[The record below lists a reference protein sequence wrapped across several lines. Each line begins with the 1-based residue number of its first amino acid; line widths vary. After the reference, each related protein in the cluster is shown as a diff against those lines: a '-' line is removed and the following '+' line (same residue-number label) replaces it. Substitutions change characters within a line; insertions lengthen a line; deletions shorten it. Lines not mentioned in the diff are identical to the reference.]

1 MPTEKIRNNYPDI
14 APPSGK
20 YSRGIRAGN
29 MLFISGCTA
38 TGTDADGK
46 PMIDQM
52 RATLEKLRRIVE
64 VEGGSMTDI
73 VKVVTWVTDIHEYRA
88 DLPKREVLIDEYYHG
103 QYPTNT
109 LVEIG
114 ALLTDSLNIE
124 IDAIAV
130 L

>member
-1 MPTEKIRNNYPDI
+1 MEKVRSNYPDI

-29 MLFISGCTA
+29 MLFVSGCTA
-38 TGTDADGK
+38 TGTDADGG

-52 RATLEKLRRIVE
+52 RATLEKLRRIME
-64 VEGGSMTDI
+64 AEGGSMSDI
-73 VKVVTWVTDIHEYRA
+73 VKVVTWVTDISQYLA
-88 DLPKREVLIDEYYHG
+88 DLPQREVLVDEYYEG

-114 ALLTDSLNIE
+114 ALLTDTLSIE